1 MPIFIQ
7 KTYLNKVFSLFLL
20 LWLSAILVLGQGVNV
35 IKLKSQLS
43 SHNQDDTI
51 KVELLNSIA
60 FAFRV
65 VNPDSTKFY
74 ATKALNLAIK
84 LGYEKGRAGALSKLA
99 ISSISLSSNKEAK
112 YLNKQSL
119 EIYRKIKDRKGEAA
133 LLNNMAVIYHNEA
146 SMDSAIFYYS
156 ESLKIRKEINDEH
169 GIADCINNI
178 GNVYLENGQFKSA
191 LEYHFQGLQIRE
203 KIYDSSGIA
212 NSHGNLAGIYF
223 AVKNFDKALFHA
235 RSALNIQR
243 IIGDIDGSIQSSVG
257 IGAVFAE
264 RKEYNKAMEYFHYA
278 NKIAEKFKSSDGR
291 ITTKINMGE
300 VYNKINKP
308 DSALLFFN
316 HGLNIAKQFSD
327 QNGIAFCEIGI
338 GNSYLLKKM
347 FPTAISHLQTGYTI
361 SQKTKNIQ
369 HLVEA
374 TKLLA
379 EAFEKSNQPTNA
391 VSFYKKY
398 IQFKDSLL
406 NQENN
411 RNAQEMEFNYLLEK
425 KQNLITLLQKDQSIQ
440 KAKSDMQHLVTIAL
454 FVLVCFLGIFAF
466 IINKFRIKE
475 IRARELIGHQKREIE
490 NQAKNLEDLNLYKD
504 KTFSILSHDL
514 RNPISSLTNV
524 VDLMD
529 QNVINEEDFS
539 LMRQSFRSQLRSI
552 NLLLD
557 NTLNWSKS
565 QMTGELN
572 PNKNNIDISSIIER
586 NFDLFSQNAI
596 GKNITLSMKVDNN
609 IPLILDENHFDI
621 ILRNIIYNG
630 IKFTPFGGQ
639 VRVEAFQK
647 NNKACIKIIDTG
659 KGMSQET
666 IDSLFT
672 YQNLNSKYGTN
683 GESGAGIGLVLT
695 YEFVQRNNGEISV
708 TSQEN
713 IGTEFTLTFP
723 LGN

>member
-7 KTYLNKVFSLFLL
+7 KTYLNKVFSIFLI
-20 LWLSAILVLGQGVNV
+20 LWLSTFLVLGQGVNV
-35 IKLKSQLS
+35 IKLKSELS
-43 SHNQDDTI
+43 THNQDDTT
-51 KVELLNSIA
+51 KVELLNAIT

-84 LGYEKGRAGALSKLA
+84 LGYEGGRAGALSKLA

-119 EIYRKIKDRKGEAA
+119 EIYRKIKDRKGEAS

-178 GNVYLENGQFKSA
+178 GNVYLENGQFKTA

-264 RKEYNKAMEYFHYA
+264 RKEYNKAMEYFQYA
-278 NKIAEKFKSSDGR
+278 NKIAEKFKSSEGR
-291 ITTKINMGE
+291 ITAKINMGE

-361 SQKTKNIQ
+361 SQKTKTIQ

-379 EAFEKSNQPTNA
+379 EAFEKSNQPAIA
-391 VSFYKKY
+391 VSFFKKY
-398 IQFKDSLL
+398 IQYKDSLL
-406 NQENN
+406 NEENN

-454 FVLVCFLGIFAF
+454 FVLVCFLVIFAF

-539 LMRQSFRSQLRSI
+539 LMRHSFRSQLKSI

-572 PNKNNIDISSIIER
+572 PNKNKIDISSIVER
-586 NFDLFSQNAI
+586 NFDLFRQNAI
-596 GKNITLSMKVDNN
+596 GKNITLSKNVDSN

-630 IKFTPFGGQ
+630 IKFTPIGGQ

-647 NNKACIKIIDTG
+647 NNIAFIKIIDTG
-659 KGMSQET
+659 KGMDQET
-666 IDSLFT
+666 IDTLFT
-672 YQNLNSKYGTN
+672 YQNFNRKYGTN

-695 YEFVQRNNGEISV
+695 HEFVQRNNGEISV

-723 LGN
+723 LS